1 MSESDIK
8 RLEEIFW
15 HELGTREEYDA
26 TTQKNPY
33 RENVGAFIRSIIGIE
48 QETAFEKYRELIKGT
63 EMTRMQEEY
72 LRNLIRYVS
81 ENGDIRTKLLQ
92 SPPFNSFTTVFK
104 QGYNS

>member
-1 MSESDIK
+1 MTLFYKKIYRLEHLSESDIK

-15 HELGTREEYDA
+15 HELGTEREYDA

-33 RENVGAFIRSIIGIE
+33 RENVAAFIRSIIGIE

-72 LRNLIRYVS
+72 LRNLIRYV
-81 ENGDIRTKLLQ
+81 
-92 SPPFNSFTTVFK
+92 
-104 QGYNS
+104 